1 MTKNNP
7 YRKFRSQK
15 DRIAVLEKTNPRF
28 KRVYSEYELL
38 SEELWKL
45 ETSEGAGI
53 PDDFINSFKLQT
65 SFLEDEIESWLVER
79 AG

>member
-1 MTKNNP
+1 MKKNSP
-7 YRKFRSQK
+7 YRKFQSQK

-28 KRVYSEYELL
+28 KRVYDEYEVL

-45 ETSEGAGI
+45 ETTEGTSI
-53 PDDFINSFKLQT
+53 PDDFINSFKIQT
-65 SFLEDEIESWLVER
+65 TFLEDEIKSWLVER